1 MPKALITGGAGFI
14 GSTAADRFL
23 AAGWEVHILDN
34 LSSGKRENLP
44 ANAVLHV
51 LDVRS
56 VEAAKLASDKSF
68 DVIAHLAAQIDVRKS
83 VSDPRYDADVNIA
96 GTLNLLEAIRLRG
109 EDDKCRF
116 VFISTGGALYG
127 DVATAA
133 SDELTPKNP
142 DAPYGIAKLSAE
154 YYAAYYGR
162 VHKVESVVLRLGN
175 VYGPRQDPH
184 GEAGVVSIFVG
195 KLGAG
200 EPITIF
206 GHGRQ
211 TRDYV
216 YVDDVARAVFLA
228 ATSPIPPAGPLDA
241 RAFNIATGVE
251 TSVLDLARE
260 LGRIAGGEPSIN
272 HAPERRGEILASVL
286 NCTKAKEMLGWEPE
300 TTLTAGLEK
309 TYAWFRARK

>member
-1 MPKALITGGAGFI
+1 LPKALITGGAGFI
-14 GSTAADRFL
+14 GSHVADRFL
-23 AAGWEVHILDN
+23 AAGYEVHILDN
-34 LSSGKRENLP
+34 LSSGRRENLP
-44 ANAVLHV
+44 AEATLHY

-56 VEAAKLASDKSF
+56 SEAAKLASDRSF

-83 VSDPRYDADVNIA
+83 VADPRFDADVNVA
-96 GTLNLLEAIRLRG
+96 GTLNLLEAIRSRG
-109 EDDKCRF
+109 EDANCRL

-127 DVATAA
+127 DIAAAA

-154 YYAAYYGR
+154 LYAAYYGR
-162 VHKVESVVLRLGN
+162 VHKIESVVLRLGN

-184 GEAGVVSIFVG
+184 GEAGVVSIFCG
-195 KLGAG
+195 RLLAG

-206 GHGRQ
+206 GNGHQ

-216 YVDDVARAVFLA
+216 FVTDVARAVFMA
-228 ATSPIPPAGPLDA
+228 ATAKVPPAGPVDA
-241 RAFNIATGVE
+241 RAFNIATGVG

-260 LGRIAGGEPSIN
+260 IGRIAGGEPKVN
-272 HAPERRGEILASVL
+272 HAPERRGEVLASVL
-286 NCTKAKEMLGWEPE
+286 DCTKAKKLLGWQPE
-300 TTLTAGLEK
+300 TTLASGLEQ

>member
-1 MPKALITGGAGFI
+1 LPKALITGGAGFI
-14 GSTAADRFL
+14 GSHTADRFL
-23 AAGWEVHILDN
+23 AAGYEVHVLDN

-83 VSDPRYDADVNIA
+83 VADPRGDADVNVA

-109 EDDKCRF
+109 EDDTCRF

-127 DVATAA
+127 DVAGAA
-133 SDELTPKNP
+133 SDELTAKNP
-142 DAPYGIAKLSAE
+142 DAPYGVAKLAAE
-154 YYAAYYGR
+154 FYAAYYGR

-184 GEAGVVSIFVG
+184 GEAGVVAIFCG
-195 KLGAG
+195 RLGAK
-200 EPITIF
+200 EPVTIF
-206 GHGRQ
+206 GSGRQ

-216 YVDDVARAVFLA
+216 YVEDVARAVEKA
-228 ATSPIPPAGPLDA
+228 ATAKLPPAGPIDA
-241 RAFNIATGVE
+241 RAFNIATGVG
-251 TSVLDLARE
+251 TSVLSLAE
-260 LGRIAGGEPSIN
+260 EMGRVAGGEPKIT
-272 HAPERRGEILASVL
+272 HAPERRGEVLASVL
-286 NCTKAKEMLGWEPE
+286 DCTKAKKVLGWEPE
-300 TTLTAGLEK
+300 TTLAAGLQK
-309 TYAWFRARK
+309 TYTWFRARQ